1 MINQPAPPAGHR
13 RPSLPAVDES
23 QGALQ
28 TPDGSRRVEAVH
40 CGRHLP
46 AQPRRQRHRRL
57 LHRHPRTAAEAR
69 RHRAGPPHR
78 RTMEPTQARS
88 SSGVASGAPPVCESS
103 LRVVEDQSFSGNL
116 VGGVVPHAGSTW
128 SKHAPATGRRLGYAQ
143 RSRGPL
149 PGRGRRCPRVIQTMP
164 NEQAH
169 KLQNGGFSVSDLDP
183 TKTVTCV
190 SADHRPHFVGLTGF
204 EPATP

>member
-1 MINQPAPPAGHR
+1 MFFLQGFTRSSEGERPVVVRRGASVGWLRRLLWPGLAFAMINPPAPPAGHR

-23 QGALQ
+23 QRSLQ
-28 TPDGSRRVEAVH
+28 TPDGSWRVEAVH

-46 AQPRRQRHRRL
+46 AQPHRHVIGGFFIAILGRL
-57 LHRHPRTAAEAR
+57 LRHVGIELAR
-69 RHRAGPPHR
+69 LIDALWNQ
-78 RTMEPTQARS
+78 TRS
-88 SSGVASGAPPVCESS
+88 SSGVASGAAPVWESS

-149 PGRGRRCPRVIQTMP
+149 PGRVD
-164 NEQAH
+164 AVH
-169 KLQNGGFSVSDLDP
+169 
-183 TKTVTCV
+183 
-190 SADHRPHFVGLTGF
+190 A
-204 EPATP
+204 